1 MALVIRE
8 SAIHARGCYTTEAI
22 KRNALIIEYVGS
34 RISNNEANDLY
45 DDYEQ
50 TYLFGLEDGK
60 TIIDGYGVAAFI
72 NHSCRPNCRTDEFK
86 GHIWIIADRNIKAGE
101 ELTYDYNFRREG
113 GEDESEPRRYA
124 CRCGSRR
131 CRGTILS
138 PRGAGFPNC
147 SSPSA
152 QPKQKPYWLTS
163 PSNSSGLSH
172 AVQWRSP
179 CSPLN
184 SVIPSTRWGSCTSK
198 AHCIMGNAFF
208 RNSSSFVAL

>member
-101 ELTYDYNFRREG
+101 ELTYDYRLSIEG
-113 GEDESEPRRYA
+113 RVTKKVRAALETTKGFV
-124 CRCGSRR
+124 
-131 CRGTILS
+131 GT
-138 PRGAGFPNC
+138 AGVFTFTPADHN
-147 SSPSA
+147 
-152 QPKQKPYWLTS
+152 
-163 PSNSSGLSH
+163 GLD
-172 AVQWRSP
+172 VD
-179 CSPLN
+179 
-184 SVIPSTRWGSCTSK
+184 
-198 AHCIMGNAFF
+198 AFEMVTVKDGK
-208 RNSSSFVAL
+208 FVLLGK